1 MTDSETVTLE
11 HLAHDH
17 DNEQLATGDH
27 AEMQHRTDTHV
38 AVDPLG
44 LHPLWEGEARRL
56 GEILEQMGV
65 VGATDV
71 LLARYEQD
79 LGDPRRMGEILV
91 AQGLATE
98 EQLEAALDLQRR
110 TSVLAGR
117 RSREATRVADSR
129 VRLMRNVQAV
139 GMFAVAVSAVVA
151 ITLMSSAIGTVYGIA
166 ALTFLSIKVIGSAV
180 YRPILDEAPADLKV
194 AVVAA
199 FYNEDPVAFAR
210 CLDSITSQTRKVDE
224 IWVVDDG
231 STSDECVAIAR
242 DMLAHVPGVVVHRFE
257 ENQGKRHAQGYAFAL
272 TTADVV
278 VTIDSDTVL
287 DESAIAE
294 GLRAFSDDKVMAVTG
309 NVRALNY
316 RRNVLT
322 RLIDMRY
329 ANAFLFERAAYS
341 TVGSVVCCCGSL
353 SFFRAEVVK
362 ENLEDF
368 LHQTFM
374 GVEVQY
380 GDDRRLT
387 QYALQKGVVR
397 LQDTA
402 VAYTLVP
409 ESLGHYRRQQLR
421 WNKSFFRESLWA
433 IHRFGP
439 RRWPFWVSMAELSVW
454 LMFTASLLTAMYI
467 RPAATGNLVP
477 WEFVAFAVIL
487 AYARNVRYFGRPNEP
502 VRSQLATFAMAPL
515 YTVLHVVLLTPLR
528 LWALLTLRKTGWGT
542 RRAVEVR
549 SV

>member
-1 MTDSETVTLE
+1 MTLE
-11 HLAHDH
+11 HLTNDQDIIHRDST
-17 DNEQLATGDH
+17 EQSGSPNAGRPST
-27 AEMQHRTDTHV
+27 V
-38 AVDPLG
+38 VDPAS
-44 LHPLWEGEARRL
+44 LHRVWEGEARRL

-79 LGDPRRMGEILV
+79 LGDPRKMGEILV
-91 AQGLATE
+91 AQGLATD
-98 EQLEAALDLQRR
+98 EQVEAALDVQRR
-110 TSVLAGR
+110 TSVLAR
-117 RSREATRVADSR
+117 IRSREAARVADSR

-139 GMFAVAVSAVVA
+139 TMFTIAVSAVIA
-151 ITLMSSAIGTVYGIA
+151 ITLLSSAIGTVYGVA
-166 ALTFLSIKVIGSAV
+166 ALSFLSIKVIGSAV
-180 YRPILDEAPADLKV
+180 YRPILEEAPADLKV
-194 AVVAA
+194 AVIAA

-210 CLDSITSQTRKVDE
+210 CIESIKAQTRKADE
-224 IWVVDDG
+224 IWVIDDG
-231 STSDECVAIAR
+231 SANEECVQVAR
-242 DMLAHVPGVVVHRFE
+242 DMLAHVPGVVVHRLE
-257 ENQGKRHAQGYAFAL
+257 QNQGKRHAQGYAFKL

-287 DESAIAE
+287 DESALAE

-316 RRNVLT
+316 RRNILT

-387 QYALQKGVVR
+387 QYALQMGVVR

-409 ESLGHYRRQQLR
+409 ENLGHYRRQQLR

-454 LMFTASLLTAMYI
+454 LMFTVSLLTAMYI
-467 RPAATGNLVP
+467 RPAATGNLIS
-477 WEFVAFAVIL
+477 WQFVAIAAIL

-528 LWALLTLRKTGWGT
+528 LYALLTLRKTGWGT
-542 RRAVEVR
+542 RRKVEVR
-549 SV
+549 SI